1 MKLDCGNIRL
11 EIVSYIKIALLK
23 IHIIFK
29 NKVIQNTYHLY
40 SMPFIDQLIVNR
52 RKPNDERRV
61 IFIIKK

>member
-29 NKVIQNTYHLY
+29 NKVIQNTYHL
-40 SMPFIDQLIVNR
+40 
-52 RKPNDERRV
+52 
-61 IFIIKK
+61 